1 MSRKTFS
8 RKLSFFLL
16 LAVVGFVQPVNA
28 QESFIHLDKSFY
40 VNGEVIWYK
49 MYLPKSFGNSPLVVK
64 AVILNKEG
72 GEMDYVFHKVDEF
85 GQVSGYYKVPFD
97 MPTGMYRLVFRTLDI
112 PQLTNQELGSR
123 IFPVYN
129 DNDLRTLQEQMVELP
144 EERRREMADMGN
156 GLKIRLS
163 IDPVNPG
170 VRDQLNLRIQVS
182 DPQGNWQPARASVAI
197 TDWGQVEPA
206 LGFYK
211 GVTQGENLAGLN
223 PDNLA
228 GQWYKR
234 IKSVDEAGKARM
246 TSVIGVWSSDEN
258 RMFFSR
264 RTNEEGVSLLELPD
278 FKGEKTIQ
286 FLGFQK
292 EVDQLRTKSISEQA
306 EPIAEKMLITPG
318 LLTYLEKSQ
327 KRKKIFQYYGQLE
340 FDLRP
345 EPQELDIREL
355 KGNQSYRIQ
364 DYESFDNFATF
375 FQENL
380 SPLRFL
386 EDRDNNRYIAYIYNP
401 RNNRRNNRYEGR
413 PLFIIDGKATRN
425 SDFVGRLDLGPIEE
439 VQLFFR
445 PENMREYFNVMG
457 SSGVV
462 TVSLTGEDEIQ
473 LPAEDEANRYRVNG
487 IQPFAEFPAF
497 DPEQTGGGQPPFF
510 RPQLFWAPD
519 VVISDESGTSLPFIH
534 SDATGIFR
542 IEVFVQDAAGRQG
555 YQTLMYEVPATRP
568 E

>member
-1 MSRKTFS
+1 MSRTTFS
-8 RKLSFFLL
+8 RKLSLFLL
-16 LAVVGFVQPVNA
+16 LALVGFFQPVNA

-49 MYLPKSFGNSPLVVK
+49 MYLPKSFGTSPRVVK
-64 AVILNKEG
+64 AVILNKAG
-72 GEMDYVFHKVDEF
+72 REMDYVFHKVDEF

-97 MPTGMYRLVFRTLDI
+97 MPTGMYRLAFRTLDI
-112 PQLTNQELGSR
+112 TQLTNQELGSR

-129 DNDLRTLQEQMVELP
+129 DNDLRALQEQMVELP
-144 EERRREMADMGN
+144 EERRREVVEMGN
-156 GLKIRLS
+156 ELEVRLS

-182 DPQGNWQPARASVAI
+182 DPQGNGQPARASVAI

-206 LGFYK
+206 LGFYS

-228 GQWYKR
+228 GKWYKR

-264 RTNEEGVSLLELPD
+264 RTNAEGVSLLELPE

-292 EVDQLRTKSISEQA
+292 EVDQLRTESIREQA
-306 EPIAEKMLITPG
+306 EPIAENMLITPG

-401 RNNRRNNRYEGR
+401 RNNRGDNRYEGR

-425 SDFVGRLDLGPIEE
+425 SDFVGRLDLGPIED

-487 IQPFAEFPAF
+487 IQQFAEFPAF
-497 DPEQTGGGQPPFF
+497 DPEQTGGQQPFF

-519 VVISDESGTSLPFIH
+519 VVIPAGAGTSLPFTH

-542 IEVFVQDAAGRQG
+542 IEVFVQDAAGRRG